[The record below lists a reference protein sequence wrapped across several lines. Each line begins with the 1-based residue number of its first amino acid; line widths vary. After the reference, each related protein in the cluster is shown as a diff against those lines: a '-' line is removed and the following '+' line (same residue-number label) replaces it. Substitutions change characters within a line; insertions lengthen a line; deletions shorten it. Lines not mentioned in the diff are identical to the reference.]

1 MNYVRKNIGIKRFRG
16 VAVITSA
23 LHAEGRRFDPGRN
36 HQSIPLFLYFYF
48 KTKKTLFE

>member
-1 MNYVRKNIGIKRFRG
+1 MLIYRFRG

-36 HQSIPLFLYFYF
+36 HFFFFSHTSRIFSPNNLLSDYN
-48 KTKKTLFE
+48 